1 MAFSFKATLQKVFN
15 DFGYQIRKIETGVS
29 FTDSYQEQKRLLQH
43 STVQT
48 IFESTALPRDCS
60 VFDNSWF

>member
-48 IFESTALPRDCS
+48 IFEVGAADGRDCIFKRS
-60 VFDNSWF
+60 N